1 MATEIT
7 VNGIPYQIV
16 KLLGHGKGGYSYLV
30 QRDGREFVVK
40 QIHHEPCNYYTF
52 GDKLAAEQNDY
63 IRLQKAGIPAPFA
76 SGTNQVFAI
85 MTDEALAALG
95 KDFLFTEWERV
106 DAGHRMVR
114 FCTSWATTDAQV
126 DALCAALCCC

>member
-40 QIHHEPCNYYTF
+40 QIHP
-52 GDKLAAEQNDY
+52 
-63 IRLQKAGIPAPFA
+63 IFA
-76 SGTNQVFAI
+76 T
-85 MTDEALAALG
+85 
-95 KDFLFTEWERV
+95 
-106 DAGHRMVR
+106 R
-114 FCTSWATTDAQV
+114 FR
-126 DALCAALCCC
+126 